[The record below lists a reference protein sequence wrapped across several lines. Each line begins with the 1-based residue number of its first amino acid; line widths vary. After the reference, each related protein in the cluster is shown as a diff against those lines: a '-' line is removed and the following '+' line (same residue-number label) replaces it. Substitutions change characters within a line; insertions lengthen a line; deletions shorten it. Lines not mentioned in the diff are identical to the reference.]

1 MRRLLASIVVA
12 AAIAGLSACGGGG
25 SSSTSVPAPVVTPTP
40 PVTGSPYDAVIQQN
54 YAGGWGV
61 ELAIYKNGVPV
72 YVHGYGLRDRGLPDV
87 YAYADMWKVPQPE
100 ALYNLPRGQFAPDAN
115 TIFDLA
121 SVSKEFTAGA
131 ILLLQQDG
139 KLSVNDPLS
148 KYFPGFPNGNAITLQ
163 QLMQHTSGLV
173 DYNNF
178 GDDPDFT
185 PAYNAFMASGQTNYQ
200 PIVDEL
206 ATFPLLFAPGSQ
218 FSYSNTNYV
227 LLGMIVAHV
236 SGQPL
241 GAFLQQRV
249 FGPLGMTQTGQ
260 GNPKPPVTDIALGY
274 LTNGATAERAWQW
287 NLTWLAGPGGLTSTV
302 GDLEKWDRAVRQPGI
317 FTQASLAQMFAP
329 SAFPQS
335 YGTPAAGWFISSLVG
350 HLYVWHDGEIGG
362 FQTINATF
370 PNDGI
375 DIIVLTND
383 GINGVAPYSVIP
395 QLFPLALGASATQ
408 SARRRA
414 P

>member
-1 MRRLLASIVVA
+1 MRRLLTLLMALFVS
-12 AAIAGLSACGGGG
+12 AGLTACGGG
-25 SSSTSVPAPVVTPTP
+25 SSGTAVPPPVTTPP
-40 PVTGSPYDAVIQQN
+40 PVTGAAYDAVIQQN

-61 ELAIYKNGVPV
+61 ELAVYKNGAPL
-72 YVHGYGLRDRGLPDV
+72 YVHGYGLRDRGLPDTF
-87 YAYADMWKVPQPE
+87 AFPNMWNIAQPE
-100 ALYNLPRGQFAPDAN
+100 ALFGLPRGRFPPDPN
-115 TIFDLA
+115 TVFDLA

-139 KLSVNDPLS
+139 KLSVGDSLA
-148 KYFPGFPNGNAITLQ
+148 KYFPSFPNGNAITLQ
-163 QLMQHTSGLV
+163 YLLQHRSGLV

-178 GDDPDFT
+178 GDPPDFSS
-185 PAYNAFMASGQTNYQ
+185 AYDAFMASGQTNYQ

-218 FSYSNTNYV
+218 YSYSNTNYV
-227 LLGMIVAHV
+227 LLGMIVAKV
-236 SGQPL
+236 SGVPL
-241 GAFLQQRV
+241 GTFLQQRI
-249 FGPLGMTQTGQ
+249 FGPLGMTQTQQ
-260 GNPKPPVTDIALGY
+260 GYPAPPVTDLALGY
-274 LTNGATAERAWQW
+274 LTSAGAAFRAWQW
-287 NLTWLAGPGGLTSTV
+287 NLAWLAGPGGLTSTV
-302 GDLEKWDRAVRQPGI
+302 GDIEKWDRAVRQPGI

-329 SAFPQS
+329 SPIAAPYGS
-335 YGTPAAGWFISSLVG
+335 YADGWIVSSLNG

-383 GINGVAPYSVIP
+383 GLNGFAPYSVIP
-395 QLFPLALGASATQ
+395 QLFQLALTGTPAQ
-408 SARRRA
+408 SVRRRS